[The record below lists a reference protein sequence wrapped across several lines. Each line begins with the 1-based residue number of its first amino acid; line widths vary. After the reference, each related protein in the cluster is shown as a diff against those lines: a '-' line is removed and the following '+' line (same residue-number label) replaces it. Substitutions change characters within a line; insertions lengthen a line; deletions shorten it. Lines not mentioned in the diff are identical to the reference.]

1 MESVCGSRPKCN
13 QKRIMIFKKIEFKS
27 RMKKASIN
35 KLAEAHEHHKEYIG
49 DVISMSHLQI
59 DKEVVEDGK

>member
-1 MESVCGSRPKCN
+1 
-13 QKRIMIFKKIEFKS
+13 MIFKKIEFKS